1 VSSSTSPS
9 DRETAQQVDAAV
21 LAGRRDIDRFFDLS
35 LDLMGIA
42 NAEGRFVQI
51 NPAFTDTLG
60 YSLAEFTARPFM
72 DFVHPD
78 DVEATA
84 EKFAA
89 LEASR
94 DVVGFENR
102 YRCKDGSYRWL
113 LWSASALRDG
123 LTYAVARDIT
133 ARKRAEEDL
142 HVSREQAV
150 EASRA
155 KWEFLS
161 NLSHE
166 LRTPLNGLIGM
177 IQLLRDTP
185 LDLAQ
190 TGYVDAQ
197 EVSAEALLAVLI
209 NLLHFSTLAAGG
221 QQLERSDV
229 DLRPVLEE
237 ACQMLAD
244 QAHAKGLT
252 ISHSVDAGV
261 PLAVKTDRARLL
273 QILVNL
279 IREAVNSTHSGEIVV
294 HVSHRK
300 HDQHYFSVSASGVK
314 ADSENAAKPST
325 ALTGNELSPVREAVD
340 GFGLAISHQLVQ
352 LMGGRIGA
360 EPGQDGDSLLWF
372 SADLP
377 DANATSAAASP
388 RAASNPLSA
397 DASTDEGLLVL
408 LAEDEE
414 INRVVAQALLAKLGV
429 RAAVA
434 RNGREAVEMAG
445 AHDYDAILMD
455 CMMPELDG
463 LQATREIRAAES
475 TRHVPI
481 IAMTALA
488 MSGDRERCLLAG
500 MDDYLSKPAR
510 LAALDAAIQRVMA
523 RSTTAS

>member
-1 VSSSTSPS
+1 
-9 DRETAQQVDAAV
+9 
-21 LAGRRDIDRFFDLS
+21 
-35 LDLMGIA
+35 MGIA
-42 NAEGRFVQI
+42 NAEGRFIQI

-78 DVEATA
+78 DIEATA

-89 LEASR
+89 LEATR

-113 LWSASALRDG
+113 LWSASAMRDG

-133 ARKRAEEDL
+133 ARKRVEEEL
-142 HVSREQAV
+142 RVSREQAA

-161 NLSHE
+161 DLSHE

-185 LDLAQ
+185 LDSAQ

-197 EVSAEALLAVLI
+197 EVSAEALLAVLS
-209 NLLHFSTLAAGG
+209 NLLHFSTLAAGA

-229 DLRPVLEE
+229 DLMPVVEE

-252 ISHSVDAGV
+252 ISHKVDAGV
-261 PLAVKTDRARLL
+261 PVAVRTDRARLL

-279 IREAVNSTHSGEIVV
+279 LGEAVGSTGSGEIVV
-294 HVSHRK
+294 HVSPRK
-300 HDQHYFSVSASGVK
+300 HDQLYFSVSATGAK
-314 ADSENAAKPST
+314 ADSESVARPSA
-325 ALTGNELSPVREAVD
+325 ALTGNDLSPVREAVD
-340 GFGLAISHQLVQ
+340 GFGLAISHQLVE

-360 EPGQDGDSLLWF
+360 EPGTGGERLLWF

-377 DANATSAAASP
+377 DANTASAAASP
-388 RAASNPLSA
+388 RAAASNPSG
-397 DASTDEGLLVL
+397 DDGSTGEGLLVL

-429 RAAVA
+429 RSAVA

-463 LQATREIRAAES
+463 LQATREIRAVES

-510 LAALDAAIQRVMA
+510 LAALDAAIQRVTV
-523 RSTTAS
+523 RSTS